1 MIKVENLSYTY
12 SDGTEALKD
21 INVSIPREH
30 IFAVMGLSGS
40 GKTTLLNC
48 MGRFLQPQQGKIY
61 WNNTDISNMQ
71 ETEFRDILGV
81 VFQRLNLFPHM
92 TVLENMVL
100 APCRLQGLSQ
110 KDAKANAIEMLER
123 LEIPELAD
131 NYPSQVSGGQA
142 QRVAIAR
149 GLMLKPQ
156 VMLLD
161 EPTSAL
167 DARITEEFSQ
177 WLRELKSDTS
187 FVIVT
192 HDLPFAR
199 SVAKNGI
206 FMDSG
211 CIIESGSIEDILSH
225 LETEDTKQIEQVD

>member
-71 ETEFRDILGV
+71 ETEFRNILGV

>member
-12 SDGTEALKD
+12 SDGTEAIKN

-48 MGRFLQPQQGKIY
+48 MGRFLRPQQGKIY
-61 WNNTDISNMQ
+61 WNDTDINNMQ
-71 ETEFRDILGV
+71 ETEFRNILGV

-100 APCRLQGLSQ
+100 APCRLQGFSH
-110 KDAKANAIEMLER
+110 KDAKANSIEMLER
-123 LEIPELAD
+123 LGIPELAD

-167 DARITEEFSQ
+167 DARITEEFAQ
-177 WLRELKSDTS
+177 WLRELRSDTS
-187 FVIVT
+187 FIIVT

-211 CIIESGSIEDILSH
+211 RIIKSGSIDEILSH
-225 LETEDTKQIEQVD
+225 LETENTK

>member
-12 SDGTEALKD
+12 SDGTEAIKN

-61 WNNTDISNMQ
+61 WNDTDINNMQ
-71 ETEFRDILGV
+71 ETEFRSILGV

-100 APCRLQGLSQ
+100 APCRLQGLSH
-110 KDAKANAIEMLER
+110 KDAKANSIEMLER
-123 LEIPELAD
+123 LGIPELAD

-167 DARITEEFSQ
+167 DARITEEFAQ
-177 WLRELKSDTS
+177 WLRELRSDTS
-187 FVIVT
+187 FIIVT

-211 CIIESGSIEDILSH
+211 RIIESGSIDEILSH
-225 LETEDTKQIEQVD
+225 LETENTK

>member
-12 SDGTEALKD
+12 SDGTEAIKN

-61 WNNTDISNMQ
+61 WNNTDINNMQ
-71 ETEFRDILGV
+71 ETEFRNILGV

-100 APCRLQGLSQ
+100 APCRLQGLSH
-110 KDAKANAIEMLER
+110 KDAKANSIEMLER
-123 LEIPELAD
+123 LGIPELAD

-167 DARITEEFSQ
+167 DARITEEFAQ
-177 WLRELKSDTS
+177 WLRELRSDTS
-187 FVIVT
+187 FIIVT

-211 CIIESGSIEDILSH
+211 RIVESGSINGILSH
-225 LETEDTKQIEQVD
+225 LETENTK

>member
-225 LETEDTKQIEQVD
+225 LETEDTKQIEQID

>member
-1 MIKVENLSYTY
+1 MIKIKNLSYTY
-12 SDGTEALKD
+12 SDGTRALRN
-21 INVSIPREH
+21 INISIPEEH

-48 MGRFLQPQQGKIY
+48 IGRFLKPQEGTIY
-61 WNNTDISNMQ
+61 WNDADIFRMP
-71 ETEFRDILGV
+71 ETEFRTLLGV

-92 TVLENMVL
+92 TILENMIL
-100 APCRLQGLSQ
+100 APCRIQGCPA
-110 KDAKANAIEMLER
+110 KDARDNAFEMLER
-123 LEIPELAD
+123 LGIPELAH

-142 QRVAIAR
+142 QRAAIAR

-167 DARITEEFSQ
+167 DARITEDFSQ
-177 WLRELKSDTS
+177 WLRELHSDTS
-187 FVIVT
+187 FIIVT
-192 HDLPFAR
+192 HDLPFAE
-199 SVAKNGI
+199 SVARKGI

-211 CIIESGSIEDILSH
+211 EILESGSIQKILSQ
-225 LETEDTKQIEQVD
+225 LQNGNSQVDYEKN